1 MVFKYSFVLLLL
13 FFIPV
18 DLYILCLRI
27 KNKRKAL
34 NNYGNAGTIEKEIS
48 NLSYK
53 KVYFKWGILTL
64 ACVFLTIALARPVKM
79 GAEVK
84 RKQKV
89 IDVIFLV
96 DISKSMLAEDEKPNR
111 IEKAKKYMKNI
122 IIKYPQ
128 NSFSLVLFSNNAFV
142 YCPSTIDTNT
152 IVEFTDEISVDLS
165 SLPGTSL
172 KKAFELIRN
181 SLIKNKEKEK
191 TIILLSDGETHA
203 PVDNND
209 LEWFTKNKIKIY
221 AIALGSEEG
230 AKIPI
235 SENNKTIEYKK
246 DSSGKEIIT
255 KRNTELLKNI
265 SSKTNAIFIENE
277 KQLPALISKLNQLK
291 KENKEIKQ
299 KVIKEEL
306 YYYFLIPALF
316 LFLMELLVL
325 ERKDVFI

>member
-1 MVFKYSFVLLLL
+1 
-13 FFIPV
+13 
-18 DLYILCLRI
+18 
-27 KNKRKAL
+27 
-34 NNYGNAGTIEKEIS
+34 
-48 NLSYK
+48 
-53 KVYFKWGILTL
+53 
-64 ACVFLTIALARPVKM
+64 
-79 GAEVK
+79 
-84 RKQKV
+84 
-89 IDVIFLV
+89 
-96 DISKSMLAEDEKPNR
+96 
-111 IEKAKKYMKNI
+111 
-122 IIKYPQ
+122 
-128 NSFSLVLFSNNAFV
+128 V

-265 SSKTNAIFIENE
+265 SSKTNALFIENE
-277 KQLPALISKLNQLK
+277 KQLPALISELNQLK